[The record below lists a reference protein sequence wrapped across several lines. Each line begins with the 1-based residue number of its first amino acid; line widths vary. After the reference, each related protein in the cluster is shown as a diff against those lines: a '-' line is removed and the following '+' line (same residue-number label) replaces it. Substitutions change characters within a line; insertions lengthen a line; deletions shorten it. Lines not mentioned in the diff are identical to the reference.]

1 MIMLDSSSSKNQDY
15 GMQNNDSYDNP
26 TPAVKK
32 SSPKKEE
39 EISIEDIPF

>member
-1 MIMLDSSSSKNQDY
+1 MIMLDSSSNKGQDY
-15 GMQNNDSYDNP
+15 SNQSNDSYDNP